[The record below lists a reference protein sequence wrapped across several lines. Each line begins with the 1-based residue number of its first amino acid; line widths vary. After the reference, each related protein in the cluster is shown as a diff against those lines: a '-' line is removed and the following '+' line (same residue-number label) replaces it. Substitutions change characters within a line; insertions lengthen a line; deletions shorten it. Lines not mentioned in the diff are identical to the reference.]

1 MSPLPA
7 RSPPRREPAPACSSS
22 SLCPGGPVPAAGACS
37 WGTAWAL
44 RSLDG
49 FGVRGGTE
57 LPFPSRLLGAAG
69 RGAGRAACPLGLC
82 GVQSVVQ
89 RGKGTSVLV
98 PGSSL
103 AGFTRGTRASEPD
116 GPCVRSG
123 GEAVPHVGRG
133 RRRGSAQEGAADVAS
148 SARCRSGTRR
158 SPGFSQLAQQ
168 LCRAVALLV
177 SISWC
182 FLVSSGSGRRGGVF
196 AGARGEAVVAPAA
209 VWWPRHPR
217 ALPRVPAPLP
227 AGDTATARCMLPRAS
242 PPARLRASPKD
253 KNAAFV
259 PGCGA
264 EESICKR
271 YRLFIYRQAI
281 NSS

>member
-69 RGAGRAACPLGLC
+69 RGAGWAACPLGLC
-82 GVQSVVQ
+82 GALSAVR

-148 SARCRSGTRR
+148 SARCRSGTWC

-182 FLVSSGSGRRGGVF
+182 FLVSSGSGRRGG
-196 AGARGEAVVAPAA
+196 ALLELEGRP
-209 VWWPRHPR
+209 WWPQPPFGGHAAPGPCRVSPR
-217 ALPRVPAPLP
+217 PFQLGTRRRLGACCPAPPLRP
-227 AGDTATARCMLPRAS
+227 GSALLLKTKMLPLFRA
-242 PPARLRASPKD
+242 AAQKNLFAKD
-253 KNAAFV
+253 TDCLST
-259 PGCGA
+259 G
-264 EESICKR
+264 
-271 YRLFIYRQAI
+271 RQ
-281 NSS
+281 